1 MRKTNSFEK
10 LNKISKDNKGS
21 VMITVLV
28 AFLFVAVLASII
40 LATVTVNFKMRSIDR
55 RTKDEFYYAE
65 KALND
70 LYNGIGQ
77 ECSEIMGET
86 YNDVLSKYKKSDDS
100 TYMDEEEAY
109 KSFKKAFVTAFYK
122 DIASNQADKFSAY
135 VVKDTSKKGSSDKAS
150 RAIVKNYGT
159 IKYYNNSSR
168 SESYTILSESD
179 VSIEKVGLIVI
190 EGVKVQSNPDAK
202 ENVGYIS
209 EINTDIVVEVPRV
222 SFFTTNNR
230 AYDYAILAND
240 GIELKSNAI
249 VKANGNVYGGTLP
262 FTKIAKNVSSY
273 KKAADYGGIT
283 LNDNSKFEINDA
295 AYVVSGGDITL
306 NGGEFSINQKNTM
319 LNNQIWFE
327 NIEVNKPS
335 VIKVNGDLF
344 AADDLQINSGADG
357 STVVIKGS
365 YYVYNDGEQQMT
377 GAGGTEKLTTKKA
390 IITSLNDY
398 EKASDDKA
406 SADKASADKDNISSR
421 SSAIVINAKEAK
433 VDMSELK
440 TLLLCGNAFI
450 NHMSKDKIEPG
461 SDIKS
466 NRLAET
472 PPKTDYLKLII
483 NAGKISDASV
493 PESVALKMTQDI
505 ILMPTEF
512 LKDAN
517 PRISNPRICESR
529 DSDPFVSDEIPKRIP
544 SDWFGLSYIDP
555 IKPYTYVKLDAD
567 NSAMIYAYCY
577 LNFKDDESKTAYV
590 KAVIDGA
597 DTGAQPTAYDIKTEM
612 LDRMEAYKDKLTIK
626 VGNAS
631 TRLYANGAVLNYEG
645 NNLTVTD
652 PSSYTDSNAFTSYSA
667 NLYKRYRML
676 DTYLDSMAD
685 VPLSATDTK
694 NIHKQDLED
703 DADKLP
709 AGRFFWLWGLENAA
723 GGAGTIKAADDTKAQ
738 EELKEFGSNFVYIKS
753 SSEVDLASELTGT
766 NPHKAFVIVDG
777 DAKVSSDL
785 TIQGFLVCTGK
796 LTIKDG
802 KKLNV
807 TYDSTLLNKRIEK
820 ELKKLIDNG
829 GFHDDETAPGSNTQ
843 MKNLLIYYLLNE
855 GRSFYGG
862 GGTYKLPAKVDELT
876 NAKMKDHPDYREY
889 KFIEGTTSNSSLD
902 LNTDYINFVYFENWK
917 KGQR

>member
-1 MRKTNSFEK
+1 MRRTNSFEK
-10 LNKISKDNKGS
+10 LNKIGKDNKGS

-122 DIASNQADKFSAY
+122 DIALKQADKFSAY

-150 RAIVKNYGT
+150 RAIVKKYGT

-168 SESYTILSESD
+168 SESYTISSESD
-179 VSIEKVGLIVI
+179 VNIEKVGLIVI
-190 EGVKVQSNPDAK
+190 EGVKVQSNPDAN

-240 GIELKSNAI
+240 GIELESNAI

-262 FTKIAKNVSSY
+262 FTEIADNVSSY

-306 NGGEFSINQKNTM
+306 NGGEFSLNQNNTM

-357 STVVIKGS
+357 ATTVNIKGS
-365 YYVYNDGEQQMT
+365 YYGYNDGARQMT
-377 GAGGTEKLTTKKA
+377 GEAGTKKLTTKKA
-390 IITSLNDY
+390 IITSRNDY
-398 EKASDDKA
+398 EKAS
-406 SADKASADKDNISSR
+406 ADNDNISSR
-421 SSAIVINAKEAK
+421 SSSIVINAKQAN
-433 VDMSELK
+433 VDMSDLK

-483 NAGKISDASV
+483 DAGKISDASV

-512 LKDAN
+512 LKDT
-517 PRISNPRICESR
+517 NPRICEAGNA
-529 DSDPFVSDEIPKRIP
+529 DPFISDAVSIP
-544 SDWFGLSYIDP
+544 SDWFGYSYIDSA
-555 IKPYTYVKLDAD
+555 KPYTYVKLDAD

-597 DTGAQPTAYDIKTEM
+597 DTGAQPTAYDIKSEM

-829 GFHDDETAPGSNTQ
+829 GFHDETAPGSNTQ

-855 GRSFYGG
+855 GRSFYGS

>member
-122 DIASNQADKFSAY
+122 DIASKQADKFSAY

-168 SESYTILSESD
+168 SESYTISSESD
-179 VSIEKVGLIVI
+179 VNIEKIGFIVI
-190 EGVKVQSNPDAK
+190 EGVKVQSNPDAN

-240 GIELKSNAI
+240 GIELESNAI
-249 VKANGNVYGGTLP
+249 IKANGNVYGGTLP
-262 FTKIAKNVSSY
+262 FTEIADNVSSY

-306 NGGEFSINQKNTM
+306 NGGELSINQKNTM

-327 NIEVNKPS
+327 NIEVNSPS
-335 VIKVNGDLF
+335 VINVNGDLF

-357 STVVIKGS
+357 STVIIKGS
-365 YYVYNDGEQQMT
+365 YYGYNDGKQQMT
-377 GAGGTEKLTTKKA
+377 GVGGTNKLTKKA

-398 EKASDDKA
+398 EK
-406 SADKASADKDNISSR
+406 SADGDNISSR

-461 SDIKS
+461 SDIQN
-466 NRLAET
+466 NRKAET

-723 GGAGTIKAADDTKAQ
+723 GGAGTIKAADATKAQ

>member
-10 LNKISKDNKGS
+10 LNIISKDNKGS

-100 TYMDEEEAY
+100 TYKDEEEAY

-135 VVKDTSKKGSSDKAS
+135 VVKDTTKKGSSDKAS
-150 RAIVKNYGT
+150 RAIIKNYGT

-168 SESYTILSESD
+168 SESYTISSESD
-179 VSIEKVGLIVI
+179 VNIEKIGFIVI
-190 EGVKVQSNPDAK
+190 EGVKVQSNPDAN

-240 GIELKSNAI
+240 GIELESNAI

-262 FTKIAKNVSSY
+262 FTEIADNVSSY

-306 NGGEFSINQKNTM
+306 NGGEFSLNQNNTM

-327 NIEVNKPS
+327 NIEVNEPS

-357 STVVIKGS
+357 STVIIKGS
-365 YYVYNDGEQQMT
+365 YYGYNDGKQQMT
-377 GAGGTEKLTTKKA
+377 GAGGTKKLTTKKA

-398 EKASDDKA
+398 EKAS
-406 SADKASADKDNISSR
+406 ADYDNISSR
-421 SSAIVINAKEAK
+421 SSSIVINAKQAN
-433 VDMSELK
+433 VDMSDLK

-512 LKDAN
+512 LKDT
-517 PRISNPRICESR
+517 NPRICESGS
-529 DSDPFVSDEIPKRIP
+529 SDPFQADAVSIP

-555 IKPYTYVKLDAD
+555 AKPYTYVKLDAD

-753 SSEVDLASELTGT
+753 SSEVDLASELTGA

-829 GFHDDETAPGSNTQ
+829 GFHDETAPGSNTQ

>member
-1 MRKTNSFEK
+1 MRRTNSFEK

-122 DIASNQADKFSAY
+122 DIAQKQADKFSAY

-150 RAIVKNYGT
+150 RAIVKKYGT

-168 SESYTILSESD
+168 SESYTISSESD

-190 EGVKVQSNPDAK
+190 EGVKVQSNPDAN

-240 GIELKSNAI
+240 GIELESNAI
-249 VKANGNVYGGTLP
+249 IKANGNVYGGTLP
-262 FTKIAKNVSSY
+262 FTEIADNVSSY

-306 NGGEFSINQKNTM
+306 NGGEFSINQNNTM

-357 STVVIKGS
+357 ATTVNIKGS
-365 YYVYNDGEQQMT
+365 YYGYNDGARQMT
-377 GAGGTEKLTTKKA
+377 GEAGTKKLTTKKA
-390 IITSLNDY
+390 IITSRNDY
-398 EKASDDKA
+398 EKAS
-406 SADKASADKDNISSR
+406 ADGDNISSR
-421 SSAIVINAKEAK
+421 SSSIVINAKQAN
-433 VDMSELK
+433 VDMSDLK

-512 LKDAN
+512 LKDT
-517 PRISNPRICESR
+517 NPRICESGS
-529 DSDPFVSDEIPKRIP
+529 SDPFQADAVSIP

-723 GGAGTIKAADDTKAQ
+723 SGAGTIKATDATKAQ

-753 SSEVDLASELTGT
+753 SSEVDLASELTGA

-796 LTIKDG
+796 LNIKDG

-829 GFHDDETAPGSNTQ
+829 GFHDETAPGSNTQ

>member
-1 MRKTNSFEK
+1 MRRTNSFEK

-122 DIASNQADKFSAY
+122 DIALNQVDKFSAY

-150 RAIVKNYGT
+150 RAIVKKYGT

-168 SESYTILSESD
+168 SESYTISSESD
-179 VSIEKVGLIVI
+179 VNIEKVGLIVI
-190 EGVKVQSNPDAK
+190 EGVKVQSNPDAN

-240 GIELKSNAI
+240 GIELESNAI
-249 VKANGNVYGGTLP
+249 IKANGNVYGGTLP
-262 FTKIAKNVSSY
+262 FTEIADNVSSY

-306 NGGEFSINQKNTM
+306 NGGEFSINQNNTM

-357 STVVIKGS
+357 ATTVNIKGS
-365 YYVYNDGEQQMT
+365 YYGYNDGARQMT
-377 GAGGTEKLTTKKA
+377 GEAGTKKLTTKKA
-390 IITSLNDY
+390 IITSRNDY
-398 EKASDDKA
+398 EKAS
-406 SADKASADKDNISSR
+406 ADNDNISSR
-421 SSAIVINAKEAK
+421 SSSIVINAKQAN
-433 VDMSELK
+433 VDMSDLK

-461 SDIKS
+461 SDIQN
-466 NRLAET
+466 NRKAET

-512 LKDAN
+512 LKDT
-517 PRISNPRICESR
+517 NPRICEAGNA
-529 DSDPFVSDEIPKRIP
+529 DPFISDAVSIP
-544 SDWFGLSYIDP
+544 SDWFGYSYIDSA
-555 IKPYTYVKLDAD
+555 KPYTYVKLDAD

-597 DTGAQPTAYDIKTEM
+597 DTGAQPTAYDIKSEM

-685 VPLSATDTK
+685 VPLSATDNK
-694 NIHKQDLED
+694 NIHKQDFED

-709 AGRFFWLWGLENAA
+709 AGRFFWLWGLENAS

-829 GFHDDETAPGSNTQ
+829 GFHDETAPGSNDQ

-862 GGTYKLPAKVDELT
+862 GSTYKLPAKVDELT

>member
-1 MRKTNSFEK
+1 MRRTNSFEK

-122 DIASNQADKFSAY
+122 DIASKQADKFSAY

-168 SESYTILSESD
+168 SESYTISSESD
-179 VSIEKVGLIVI
+179 VNIEKIGFIVI
-190 EGVKVQSNPDAK
+190 EGVKVQSNPDAN

-240 GIELKSNAI
+240 GIELESNAI
-249 VKANGNVYGGTLP
+249 IKANGNVYGGTLP
-262 FTKIAKNVSSY
+262 FTEIADNVSSY

-306 NGGEFSINQKNTM
+306 NGGELSINQKNTM

-327 NIEVNKPS
+327 NIEVNSPS
-335 VIKVNGDLF
+335 VINVNGDLF

-357 STVVIKGS
+357 STVIIKGS
-365 YYVYNDGEQQMT
+365 YYGYNDGEQQMT
-377 GAGGTEKLTTKKA
+377 GVGGTNKLTTKKA
-390 IITSLNDY
+390 IITSRNDY
-398 EKASDDKA
+398 EKASLD
-406 SADKASADKDNISSR
+406 SDNTASR
-421 SSAIVINAKEAK
+421 SSSIVINAKQAN
-433 VDMSELK
+433 VDMSDLK

-461 SDIKS
+461 SDIQN
-466 NRLAET
+466 NRKAET

-517 PRISNPRICESR
+517 PRICESGS
-529 DSDPFVSDEIPKRIP
+529 SDPFQADAVSIP
-544 SDWFGLSYIDP
+544 SDWFGLSYIDSA
-555 IKPYTYVKLDAD
+555 KPYTYVKLDAD

>member
-100 TYMDEEEAY
+100 TYKDEEEAY

-122 DIASNQADKFSAY
+122 DIASKQADKFSAY

-168 SESYTILSESD
+168 SESYTISSESD
-179 VSIEKVGLIVI
+179 ANIEKIGFIVI
-190 EGVKVQSNPDAK
+190 EGVKVQSNPDAN

-240 GIELKSNAI
+240 GIELESNAI

-262 FTKIAKNVSSY
+262 FTEIADNVSSY

-283 LNDNSKFEINDA
+283 LNENSTFEINDA

-306 NGGEFSINQKNTM
+306 NGGEFSINQNNTM

-335 VIKVNGDLF
+335 IIEVNGDLF

-357 STVVIKGS
+357 ATTVNIKGS
-365 YYVYNDGEQQMT
+365 YYGYNDGARQMT
-377 GAGGTEKLTTKKA
+377 GEAGTKKLTTKKA

-398 EKASDDKA
+398 DG
-406 SADKASADKDNISSR
+406 DNISSR
-421 SSAIVINAKEAK
+421 SSSIVINAKQAN
-433 VDMSELK
+433 VDMSDLK

-461 SDIKS
+461 SAIKS
-466 NRLAET
+466 NRKAED
-472 PPKTDYLKLII
+472 PPKTEYLNLII

-512 LKDAN
+512 LKDT
-517 PRISNPRICESR
+517 NPRICEAGN
-529 DSDPFVSDEIPKRIP
+529 SDPFQSDSVSIP
-544 SDWFGLSYIDP
+544 SDWFGYSYIDSA
-555 IKPYTYVKLDAD
+555 KPYTYVKLDAD

-652 PSSYTDSNAFTSYSA
+652 PSKYTDSNAFTSYSA

-709 AGRFFWLWGLENAA
+709 AGRFFWLWGLQNAS

-753 SSEVDLASELTGT
+753 SSEVDLASKLTGT

-829 GFHDDETAPGSNTQ
+829 GFHDETAPGSNDQ

-862 GGTYKLPAKVDELT
+862 GDTYKLPAKVNDLT
-876 NAKMKDHPDYREY
+876 NDKMKDNPDYREY

>member
-1 MRKTNSFEK
+1 MRRTNSFEK

-122 DIASNQADKFSAY
+122 DIAQNQADKFSAY

-168 SESYTILSESD
+168 SESYTISSESD
-179 VSIEKVGLIVI
+179 ANIEKVGLIVI
-190 EGVKVQSNPDAK
+190 EGVKVQSNPDAN

-240 GIELKSNAI
+240 GIELESNAI
-249 VKANGNVYGGTLP
+249 IKANGNVYGGTLP
-262 FTKIAKNVSSY
+262 FTEIADNVSSY

-306 NGGEFSINQKNTM
+306 NGGELSINQKNTM

-327 NIEVNKPS
+327 NIEVNSPS
-335 VIKVNGDLF
+335 VINVNGDLF

-357 STVVIKGS
+357 STVIIKGS
-365 YYVYNDGEQQMT
+365 YYGYNDGKQQMT
-377 GAGGTEKLTTKKA
+377 GVGGTNKLTTKKA

-398 EKASDDKA
+398 EK
-406 SADKASADKDNISSR
+406 SADGDNISSR

-461 SDIKS
+461 SDIQN
-466 NRLAET
+466 NRKAET

-685 VPLSATDTK
+685 VPLSATDNK
-694 NIHKQDLED
+694 NIDKQDLED

>member
-122 DIASNQADKFSAY
+122 DIALNQADKFSAY

-150 RAIVKNYGT
+150 RAIVKKYGT

-168 SESYTILSESD
+168 SESYTISSESD

-190 EGVKVQSNPDAK
+190 EGVKVQSNPDAN

-240 GIELKSNAI
+240 GIELESNAI
-249 VKANGNVYGGTLP
+249 VKANGNVYGGTVP
-262 FTKIAKNVSSY
+262 FTEIAGNVSEYPNAS
-273 KKAADYGGIT
+273 KYGGIT
-283 LNDNSKFEINDA
+283 LNNNSEFYINDA

-306 NGGEFSINQKNTM
+306 NGGKFSINQNNTM

-357 STVVIKGS
+357 ATTVNIKGS
-365 YYVYNDGEQQMT
+365 YYGYNDGARQMT
-377 GAGGTEKLTTKKA
+377 GEGGTKKLTTKKA

-398 EKASDDKA
+398 EKAS
-406 SADKASADKDNISSR
+406 ADGDNISSR
-421 SSAIVINAKEAK
+421 SSSIVINAKQAN
-433 VDMSELK
+433 VDMSDLK

-461 SDIKS
+461 SDIQN
-466 NRLAET
+466 NRKAET

-512 LKDAN
+512 LKDT
-517 PRISNPRICESR
+517 NPRICEAGN
-529 DSDPFVSDEIPKRIP
+529 SDPFISDAVSIP
-544 SDWFGLSYIDP
+544 SDWFGYSYIDSA
-555 IKPYTYVKLDAD
+555 KPYTYVKLDAD

-709 AGRFFWLWGLENAA
+709 AGRFFWLWGLQNAS

-753 SSEVDLASELTGT
+753 SSEVDLASEITGT

-829 GFHDDETAPGSNTQ
+829 GFHDETAPGSNTQ

-855 GRSFYGG
+855 SRSFYGSG
-862 GGTYKLPAKVDELT
+862 DTYKLPAKVDELS

>member
-86 YNDVLSKYKKSDDS
+86 YNAVLSKYKKSDDS
-100 TYMDEEEAY
+100 TYQDEEEAY

-122 DIASNQADKFSAY
+122 DIADKKEDKFSAY
-135 VVKDTSKKGSSDKAS
+135 VVKDTTKKGSSDKAS
-150 RAIVKNYGT
+150 RAIIKSYGT

-168 SESYTILSESD
+168 SESYSISSESD
-179 VSIEKVGLIVI
+179 VNIEKVGLIVI
-190 EGVKVQSNPDAK
+190 EGVKVQSNPDAS

-240 GIELKSNAI
+240 GIELESNASLI
-249 VKANGNVYGGTLP
+249 ARGNVYGGTTP
-262 FTKIAKNVSSY
+262 FKEISDDASSY
-273 KKAADYGGIT
+273 SAASDYGGIT
-283 LNDNSKFEINDA
+283 LNKDSTLEINDA
-295 AYVVSGGDITL
+295 SYVVSGGDITL
-306 NGGEFSINQKNTM
+306 NGGTLIINQYNTM

-327 NIEVNKPS
+327 NIEINLPSQVN
-335 VIKVNGDLF
+335 INGDLF
-344 AADDLQINSGADG
+344 AADDLQINSTANG
-357 STVVIKGS
+357 TNVTIKGS
-365 YYVYNDGEQQMT
+365 YYGYNDGLCQMT
-377 GAGGTEKLTTKKA
+377 GEGGSTKLTTKKA
-390 IITSLNDY
+390 IITSLSDY
-398 EKASDDKA
+398 EKAS
-406 SADKASADKDNISSR
+406 ADSDNTASR
-421 SSAIVINAKEAK
+421 SSSIVINANKAN
-433 VDMSELK
+433 VDMENLK

-450 NHMSKDKIEPG
+450 NHESKKKIEPG
-461 SDIKS
+461 KDIKS
-466 NRLAET
+466 E
-472 PPKTDYLKLII
+472 YLDLII

-512 LKDAN
+512 LKHT
-517 PRISNPRICESR
+517 NPRICVAGN
-529 DSDPFVSDEIPKRIP
+529 DDPFAADPVSIP
-544 SDWFGLSYIDP
+544 SGWFGKAYLDP
-555 IKPYTYVKLDAD
+555 DEPYTYVKLSAD
-567 NSAMIYAYCY
+567 SSMIYAYCY
-577 LNFKDDESKTAYV
+577 LNFKDDESKAAYV
-590 KAVIDGA
+590 KAVVDGA
-597 DTGAQPTAYDIKTEM
+597 DTGAAPTAYDIKTEM
-612 LDRMEAYKDKLTIK
+612 LGRMDVYKDQLSVK
-626 VGNAS
+626 VGKTD
-631 TRLYANGAVLNYEG
+631 TRLYANGAVLNYER
-645 NNLTVTD
+645 NNLSVTD
-652 PSSYTDSNAFTSYSA
+652 PSSYTNSGAFASYSA

-694 NIHKQDLED
+694 NIDKQDFED
-703 DADKLP
+703 DAGKLP
-709 AGRFFWLWGLENAA
+709 AGRFFWLWGLNNAA
-723 GGAGTIKAADDTKAQ
+723 GGAGNIKAEDDAKAQ

-753 SSEVDLASELTGT
+753 ASEVDLASELSGT
-766 NPHKAFVIVDG
+766 NPHKAFVIIDG

-796 LTIKDG
+796 LTVKDG
-802 KKLNV
+802 KKLSV
-807 TYDSTLLNKRIEK
+807 TYDSTLLNKRVEK
-820 ELKKLIDNG
+820 ELKKLIDNA
-829 GFHDDETAPGSNTQ
+829 GFHDETAPNANTE

-862 GGTYKLPAKVDELT
+862 GSTYKLPAKVDDLT
-876 NAKMKDHPDYREY
+876 NAKMNDHPDYREY

>member
-122 DIASNQADKFSAY
+122 DIAQNQADKFSAY
-135 VVKDTSKKGSSDKAS
+135 VVKDTTKKGSSDKAS
-150 RAIVKNYGT
+150 RAIIKSYGT

-168 SESYTILSESD
+168 SESYTISSESD
-179 VSIEKVGLIVI
+179 VNIEKVGLIVI
-190 EGVKVQSNPDAK
+190 EGVKVQSNPDAS

-240 GIELKSNAI
+240 GIELESNAI
-249 VKANGNVYGGTLP
+249 IKANGNVYGGTLP
-262 FTKIAKNVSSY
+262 FTEIAGNAGSYSS
-273 KKAADYGGIT
+273 ASDYGGIT
-283 LNDNSKFEINDA
+283 LNENSELEINDA

-306 NGGEFSINQKNTM
+306 NGGEFSLNQNNTM

-327 NIEVNKPS
+327 NIEVNEPS

-357 STVVIKGS
+357 STVIIKGS
-365 YYVYNDGEQQMT
+365 YYGYNDGKQQMT
-377 GAGGTEKLTTKKA
+377 GAGGTKKLTTKKA

-398 EKASDDKA
+398 EKAS
-406 SADKASADKDNISSR
+406 ADYDNISSR
-421 SSAIVINAKEAK
+421 SSSIVINAKQAN
-433 VDMSELK
+433 VDMSDLK

-505 ILMPTEF
+505 ILMPTQF
-512 LKDAN
+512 LKDT
-517 PRISNPRICESR
+517 NPRICESGS
-529 DSDPFVSDEIPKRIP
+529 SDPFQADAVSIP

-555 IKPYTYVKLDAD
+555 AKPYTYVKLDAD

-829 GFHDDETAPGSNTQ
+829 GFHDETAPGSNTQ

-862 GGTYKLPAKVDELT
+862 GSTYKLPAKVDELS

>member
-1 MRKTNSFEK
+1 MRKTPSFGK
-10 LNKISKDNKGS
+10 SNTIIKDNKGS

-86 YNDVLSKYKKSDDS
+86 YNAVLSKYKKSDDS
-100 TYMDEEEAY
+100 TYQDEEEAY

-122 DIASNQADKFSAY
+122 DIADKKEDKFSAY
-135 VVKDTSKKGSSDKAS
+135 VVKDTTKKGSSDKAS
-150 RAIVKNYGT
+150 RAIIKSYGK

-168 SESYTILSESD
+168 SESYSISSESD
-179 VSIEKVGLIVI
+179 DKIEKVGLIVI
-190 EGVKVQSNPDAK
+190 EGVKVQSNPDAS

-240 GIELKSNAI
+240 GIELESNASLI
-249 VKANGNVYGGTLP
+249 ARGNVYGGTTP
-262 FTKIAKNVSSY
+262 FKKISDNASSY
-273 KKAADYGGIT
+273 SSASDYGGIT
-283 LNDNSKFEINDA
+283 LNKDSTLVINDA

-306 NGGEFSINQKNTM
+306 NGGTLKINQDNTM

-327 NIEVNKPS
+327 NIEINSPSQVN
-335 VIKVNGDLF
+335 INGDLF
-344 AADDLQINSGADG
+344 AADDLQINSTANG
-357 STVVIKGS
+357 TNVTIKGS
-365 YYVYNDGEQQMT
+365 YYGYNDGLCQMT
-377 GAGGTEKLTTKKA
+377 GEGSLTKLTTKKA
-390 IITSLNDY
+390 IITSLSDY
-398 EKASDDKA
+398 EKAS
-406 SADKASADKDNISSR
+406 ADSDNTASR
-421 SSAIVINAKEAK
+421 SSSIVINANKAN
-433 VDMSELK
+433 VDMENLK

-450 NHMSKDKIEPG
+450 NHESKKKIEPG
-461 SDIKS
+461 KDIKS
-466 NRLAET
+466 E
-472 PPKTDYLKLII
+472 YLDLII

-512 LKDAN
+512 LKHT
-517 PRISNPRICESR
+517 NPRICVAGS
-529 DSDPFVSDEIPKRIP
+529 DDPFAADPVSIP
-544 SDWFGLSYIDP
+544 SGWFGKAYLDP
-555 IKPYTYVKLDAD
+555 DEPYTYVKLSAD
-567 NSAMIYAYCY
+567 SSMIYAYCY
-577 LNFKDDESKTAYV
+577 LNFKDDAAKAAYV
-590 KAVIDGA
+590 NAVVEGA
-597 DTGAQPTAYDIKTEM
+597 DTGKEPEPTAADIKTEM
-612 LDRMEAYKDKLTIK
+612 LGRMDVYKDQLSVK
-626 VGNAS
+626 VGKTD
-631 TRLYANGAVLNYEG
+631 TRLYANGAVLNYER
-645 NNLTVTD
+645 NNLSVTD
-652 PSSYTDSNAFTSYSA
+652 PSSYTNSGAFASYSA

-694 NIHKQDLED
+694 NIDKQDFED
-703 DADKLP
+703 DAGKLP
-709 AGRFFWLWGLENAA
+709 AGRFFWLWGMDKAV
-723 GGAGTIKAADDTKAQ
+723 GGSGSIKAADADAEKQ
-738 EELKEFGSNFVYIKS
+738 EFGSNFIYVKS
-753 SSEVDLASELTGT
+753 ESEVDLASELSGS
-766 NPHKAFVIVDG
+766 NPHRAFVIIDG
-777 DAKVSSDL
+777 DAKVTSDV

-796 LTIKDG
+796 LTVKKG
-802 KKLNV
+802 KELSV

-820 ELKKLIDNG
+820 ELKKLIDNA
-829 GFHDDETAPGSNTQ
+829 GFHDGTAPDENTA

-862 GGTYKLPAKVDELT
+862 GSTYKLPCKIDDLT

-902 LNTDYINFVYFENWK
+902 LNTDYSNFVYFENWK

>member
-1 MRKTNSFEK
+1 MRRTNSFEK

-122 DIASNQADKFSAY
+122 DIASKQADKFSAY

-168 SESYTILSESD
+168 SESYTISSESD
-179 VSIEKVGLIVI
+179 VNIEKIGFIVI
-190 EGVKVQSNPDAK
+190 EGVKVQSNPDAN

-240 GIELKSNAI
+240 GIELESNAI
-249 VKANGNVYGGTLP
+249 IKANGNVYGGTLP
-262 FTKIAKNVSSY
+262 FTEIADNVSSY

-306 NGGEFSINQKNTM
+306 NGGELSINQKNTM

-327 NIEVNKPS
+327 NIEVNSPS
-335 VIKVNGDLF
+335 VINVNGDLF

-357 STVVIKGS
+357 STVIIKGS
-365 YYVYNDGEQQMT
+365 YYGYNDGKQQMT
-377 GAGGTEKLTTKKA
+377 GVGGTNKLTKKA

-398 EKASDDKA
+398 EK
-406 SADKASADKDNISSR
+406 SADGDNISSR

-461 SDIKS
+461 SDIQN
-466 NRLAET
+466 NRKAET

-723 GGAGTIKAADDTKAQ
+723 GGAGTIKAADATKAQ

>member
-1 MRKTNSFEK
+1 MRRTNSFEK

-122 DIASNQADKFSAY
+122 DIALNQADKFSAY

-150 RAIVKNYGT
+150 RAIVKKYGT

-168 SESYTILSESD
+168 SESYTISSESD

-190 EGVKVQSNPDAK
+190 EGVKVQSNPDAN

-240 GIELKSNAI
+240 GIELESNAI

-262 FTKIAKNVSSY
+262 FTEIADNVSSY

-306 NGGEFSINQKNTM
+306 NGGEFSINQNNTM

-357 STVVIKGS
+357 ATTVNIKGS
-365 YYVYNDGEQQMT
+365 YYGYNDGARQMT
-377 GAGGTEKLTTKKA
+377 GEAGTKKLTTKKA
-390 IITSLNDY
+390 IITSRNDY
-398 EKASDDKA
+398 EKAS
-406 SADKASADKDNISSR
+406 ADNDNISSR
-421 SSAIVINAKEAK
+421 SSSIVINAKQAN
-433 VDMSELK
+433 VDMSDLK

-466 NRLAET
+466 NRKAED
-472 PPKTDYLKLII
+472 PPKTEYLNLII

-505 ILMPTEF
+505 ILMPTQF
-512 LKDAN
+512 LKD
-517 PRISNPRICESR
+517 PNPRICESGS
-529 DSDPFVSDEIPKRIP
+529 SDPFQADAVSIP

-555 IKPYTYVKLDAD
+555 AKPYTYVKLDAD

-723 GGAGTIKAADDTKAQ
+723 SGAGTIKAADATKAQ

-802 KKLNV
+802 KKLSV

-829 GFHDDETAPGSNTQ
+829 GFHDETAPGSNTQ

-876 NAKMKDHPDYREY
+876 NTKMKDHPDYREY

>member
-150 RAIVKNYGT
+150 RAIVKKYGT

-168 SESYTILSESD
+168 SESYTISSESD

-190 EGVKVQSNPDAK
+190 EGVKVQSNPDAN

-240 GIELKSNAI
+240 GIELESNAI

-262 FTKIAKNVSSY
+262 FTEIADNVSSY

-306 NGGEFSINQKNTM
+306 NGGEFSLNQKNTM

-327 NIEVNKPS
+327 NIEVNSPS
-335 VIKVNGDLF
+335 VINVNGDLF

-357 STVVIKGS
+357 STVIIKGS
-365 YYVYNDGEQQMT
+365 YYGYNDGEQQMT
-377 GAGGTEKLTTKKA
+377 GVGGTNKLTTKKA

-398 EKASDDKA
+398 EK
-406 SADKASADKDNISSR
+406 SADGDNISSR

-461 SDIKS
+461 SDIQN
-466 NRLAET
+466 NRKAET

-517 PRISNPRICESR
+517 PRICESGDSD
-529 DSDPFVSDEIPKRIP
+529 DSDPFKSDKISIPP
-544 SDWFGLSYIDP
+544 NWFGYSYIDST
-555 IKPYTYVKLDAD
+555 KPYTYVKLDAD

-577 LNFKDDESKTAYV
+577 LNFKDDKTKTEYV
-590 KAVIDGA
+590 KAVIDSTDTGA

-631 TRLYANGAVLNYEG
+631 TRLYANSAVLNYEK

-652 PSSYTDSNAFTSYSA
+652 PSTYTDSNAFTSYSA

-685 VPLSATDTK
+685 VPLSATDNK
-694 NIHKQDLED
+694 NIDKQDLED

-709 AGRFFWLWGLENAA
+709 AGRFFWLWGLQNAS
-723 GGAGTIKAADDTKAQ
+723 GGAGTIKAADATKAQ

-777 DAKVSSDL
+777 DAKVSSKL

-796 LTIKDG
+796 LTIEDE
-802 KKLNV
+802 LNV

-829 GFHDDETAPGSNTQ
+829 GFNDE

-855 GRSFYGG
+855 SRSFYGG
-862 GGTYKLPAKVDELT
+862 GDTYKLPAKVNDLT
-876 NAKMKDHPDYREY
+876 NDKMKDNPDYRAY
-889 KFIEGTTSNSSLD
+889 KFNKGTTSNSSLD

>member
-1 MRKTNSFEK
+1 MRRTNSFEK

-122 DIASNQADKFSAY
+122 DIASKQADKFSAY

-150 RAIVKNYGT
+150 RAIVKKYGT

-168 SESYTILSESD
+168 SESYTISSESD
-179 VSIEKVGLIVI
+179 VNIEKIGFIVI
-190 EGVKVQSNPDAK
+190 EGVKVQSNPDAN

-240 GIELKSNAI
+240 GIELESNAI

-262 FTKIAKNVSSY
+262 FTEIADNVSSY

-306 NGGEFSINQKNTM
+306 NGGEFSLNQNNTM

-357 STVVIKGS
+357 ATTVNIKGS
-365 YYVYNDGEQQMT
+365 YYGYNDGARQMT
-377 GAGGTEKLTTKKA
+377 GEAGTKKLTTKKA
-390 IITSLNDY
+390 IITSRNDY
-398 EKASDDKA
+398 EKAS
-406 SADKASADKDNISSR
+406 ADNDNISSR
-421 SSAIVINAKEAK
+421 SSSIVINAKQAN
-433 VDMSELK
+433 VDMSDLK

-461 SDIKS
+461 SDIQN
-466 NRLAET
+466 NRKAET

-512 LKDAN
+512 LKDT
-517 PRISNPRICESR
+517 NPRICEAGNA
-529 DSDPFVSDEIPKRIP
+529 DPFISDAVSIP
-544 SDWFGLSYIDP
+544 SDWFGYSYIDSA
-555 IKPYTYVKLDAD
+555 KPYTYVKLDAD

-597 DTGAQPTAYDIKTEM
+597 DTGAQPTAYDIKSEM

-652 PSSYTDSNAFTSYSA
+652 PS
-667 NLYKRYRML
+667 
-676 DTYLDSMAD
+676 
-685 VPLSATDTK
+685 
-694 NIHKQDLED
+694 
-703 DADKLP
+703 
-709 AGRFFWLWGLENAA
+709 
-723 GGAGTIKAADDTKAQ
+723 
-738 EELKEFGSNFVYIKS
+738 
-753 SSEVDLASELTGT
+753 
-766 NPHKAFVIVDG
+766 
-777 DAKVSSDL
+777 
-785 TIQGFLVCTGK
+785 
-796 LTIKDG
+796 
-802 KKLNV
+802 
-807 TYDSTLLNKRIEK
+807 
-820 ELKKLIDNG
+820 
-829 GFHDDETAPGSNTQ
+829 
-843 MKNLLIYYLLNE
+843 
-855 GRSFYGG
+855 
-862 GGTYKLPAKVDELT
+862 
-876 NAKMKDHPDYREY
+876 
-889 KFIEGTTSNSSLD
+889 
-902 LNTDYINFVYFENWK
+902 
-917 KGQR
+917 

>member
-1 MRKTNSFEK
+1 MSTTTSFEK

-100 TYMDEEEAY
+100 TYQDEEEAY

-122 DIASNQADKFSAY
+122 DIALKQADKFSAY
-135 VVKDTSKKGSSDKAS
+135 VVKDTTKKGSSDKAS
-150 RAIVKNYGT
+150 RAIIKNYGT

-168 SESYTILSESD
+168 SESYTISSESD
-179 VSIEKVGLIVI
+179 VNIEKVGLIVI
-190 EGVKVQSNPDAK
+190 EGVKVQSNPDAS

-240 GIELKSNAI
+240 GIELESNASLI
-249 VKANGNVYGGTLP
+249 ARGNVYGGTTP
-262 FTKIAKNVSSY
+262 FKEISDNASSY
-273 KKAADYGGIT
+273 SSASDYGGIT
-283 LNDNSKFEINDA
+283 LNKDSTLEINDA

-306 NGGEFSINQKNTM
+306 NGGTLKINQDNTM

-327 NIEVNKPS
+327 NIEINLPSQVN
-335 VIKVNGDLF
+335 INGDLF
-344 AADDLQINSGADG
+344 AADDLQINSTANG
-357 STVVIKGS
+357 TNVTIKGS
-365 YYVYNDGEQQMT
+365 YYGYNDGLCQMT
-377 GAGGTEKLTTKKA
+377 GEGGKTMLTTKKA
-390 IITSLNDY
+390 IITSLSDY
-398 EKASDDKA
+398 EKAS
-406 SADKASADKDNISSR
+406 ADSDNIASR
-421 SSAIVINAKEAK
+421 SSSIVINANKAN
-433 VDMSELK
+433 VDMENLK

-450 NHMSKDKIEPG
+450 NHESKKTIEPG
-461 SDIKS
+461 EDIKS
-466 NRLAET
+466 E
-472 PPKTDYLKLII
+472 YLDLII

-512 LKDAN
+512 LKGT
-517 PRISNPRICESR
+517 NPRICVAGG
-529 DSDPFVSDEIPKRIP
+529 DDPFAADPVSIP
-544 SDWFGLSYIDP
+544 SGWFGKAYLDTDE
-555 IKPYTYVKLDAD
+555 PYTYVKLSAD
-567 NSAMIYAYCY
+567 NKAMIYAYCY
-577 LNFKDDESKTAYV
+577 LNFKDDAAKAAYV
-590 KAVIDGA
+590 NAVVNADIEGA
-597 DTGAQPTAYDIKTEM
+597 DTGTEPEPTAADIKTEM
-612 LDRMEAYKDKLTIK
+612 LGRMDVYKDQLSVK
-626 VGNAS
+626 VGKDD
-631 TRLYANGAVLNYEG
+631 TRLYANGAILTYDSK
-645 NNLTVTD
+645 NLSVTD
-652 PSSYTDSNAFTSYSA
+652 PESYTDSKAFTSYSA

-685 VPLSATDTK
+685 IPLSATDTK
-694 NIHKQDLED
+694 NIHKQDFED
-703 DADKLP
+703 DAGKLP
-709 AGRFFWLWGLENAA
+709 AGRFFWLWGLNNA
-723 GGAGTIKAADDTKAQ
+723 GNIKAEDDAKAQ
-738 EELKEFGSNFVYIKS
+738 EELKEFGSNFIYVKS
-753 SSEVDLASELTGT
+753 ASEVDLASVLSGS
-766 NPHKAFVIVDG
+766 NLHRAFVIIDG
-777 DAKVSSDL
+777 DAKVTSGDV

-796 LTIKDG
+796 LTVCDG
-802 KKLNV
+802 RKLSV

-820 ELKKLIDNG
+820 EFKKLIDN
-829 GFHDDETAPGSNTQ
+829 DETAPNANAE

-862 GGTYKLPAKVDELT
+862 GSTYKLPEKVDDLT
-876 NAKMKDHPDYREY
+876 YEKMKDHPEYREY
-889 KFIEGTTSNSSLD
+889 KYIEGSTSNSSLD
-902 LNTDYINFVYFENWK
+902 LNTDYSNFVYFENWK
-917 KGQR
+917 KGQK

>member
-365 YYVYNDGEQQMT
+365 YYGYNDGEQQMT

-461 SDIKS
+461 SDIQN
-466 NRLAET
+466 NRKAET

-694 NIHKQDLED
+694 NIDKQDLED

-723 GGAGTIKAADDTKAQ
+723 SGAGTIKAADDTKAQ

-829 GFHDDETAPGSNTQ
+829 GFHDETAPGSNTQ

-862 GGTYKLPAKVDELT
+862 GSTYKLPAKVDELS

>member
-122 DIASNQADKFSAY
+122 DIASKQADKFSAY

-150 RAIVKNYGT
+150 RAIVKKYGT

-168 SESYTILSESD
+168 SESYTISSESD
-179 VSIEKVGLIVI
+179 ANIEKVGLIVI
-190 EGVKVQSNPDAK
+190 EGVKVQSNPDAN

-240 GIELKSNAI
+240 GIELESNAI
-249 VKANGNVYGGTLP
+249 IKANGNVYGGTLP
-262 FTKIAKNVSSY
+262 FTEIADNVSSY

-306 NGGEFSINQKNTM
+306 NGGEFSLNQNNTM

-357 STVVIKGS
+357 ATTVNIRGS
-365 YYVYNDGEQQMT
+365 YYGYNDGARQMT
-377 GAGGTEKLTTKKA
+377 GEAGTKKLTTKKA
-390 IITSLNDY
+390 IITSRNDY
-398 EKASDDKA
+398 EKAS
-406 SADKASADKDNISSR
+406 ADNDNISSR
-421 SSAIVINAKEAK
+421 SSSIVINAKQAN
-433 VDMSELK
+433 VDMSDLK

-461 SDIKS
+461 SDIQN
-466 NRLAET
+466 NRKAET

-483 NAGKISDASV
+483 DAGKISDASV

-505 ILMPTEF
+505 ILMPTQF
-512 LKDAN
+512 LKDT
-517 PRISNPRICESR
+517 NPRICEAGNA
-529 DSDPFVSDEIPKRIP
+529 DPFISDAVSIP
-544 SDWFGLSYIDP
+544 SDWFGSKYIDP
-555 IKPYTYVKLDAD
+555 KKPYTYVKLDAD

-597 DTGAQPTAYDIKTEM
+597 DTGAQPTAYDIKSEM

-694 NIHKQDLED
+694 NIHKQDFED
-703 DADKLP
+703 DADNLP
-709 AGRFFWLWGLENAA
+709 AGRFFWLWGLQNAL

-753 SSEVDLASELTGT
+753 SSEVDLASKLTGT

-777 DAKVSSDL
+777 DANVSSDL

-829 GFHDDETAPGSNTQ
+829 GFHDETAPGSNDQ

-862 GGTYKLPAKVDELT
+862 GDIYKLPEKVDELT

-889 KFIEGTTSNSSLD
+889 KFSEGTTSNSSLD

>member
-1 MRKTNSFEK
+1 MRKTPSFGK
-10 LNKISKDNKGS
+10 SNTIIKDNKGS

-65 KALND
+65 KVLND

-77 ECSEIMGET
+77 ECSEIMGES
-86 YNDVLSKYKKSDDS
+86 YNAVLSKYKKSDDS
-100 TYMDEEEAY
+100 TYQDEEEAY

-122 DIASNQADKFSAY
+122 DIALKQADKFSAY
-135 VVKDTSKKGSSDKAS
+135 VVKDTTKKGSSDKAS
-150 RAIVKNYGT
+150 RAIIKSYGK

-168 SESYTILSESD
+168 SESYSISSESD
-179 VSIEKVGLIVI
+179 DKIEKVGLIVI
-190 EGVKVQSNPDAK
+190 EGVKVQSNPDAS

-240 GIELKSNAI
+240 GIELESNASLI
-249 VKANGNVYGGTLP
+249 ARGNVYGGTTP
-262 FTKIAKNVSSY
+262 FKKISDNASSY
-273 KKAADYGGIT
+273 SSASDYGGIT
-283 LNDNSKFEINDA
+283 LNKDSTLVINDA

-306 NGGEFSINQKNTM
+306 NGGTLKINQDNTM

-327 NIEVNKPS
+327 NIEINSPSQVN
-335 VIKVNGDLF
+335 INGDLF
-344 AADDLQINSGADG
+344 AADDLQINSTANG
-357 STVVIKGS
+357 TNVTIKGS
-365 YYVYNDGEQQMT
+365 YYGYNDGLCQMT
-377 GAGGTEKLTTKKA
+377 GEGSLTKLTTKKA
-390 IITSLNDY
+390 IITSLSDY
-398 EKASDDKA
+398 EKAS
-406 SADKASADKDNISSR
+406 ADSDNTASR
-421 SSAIVINAKEAK
+421 SSSIVINANKAN
-433 VDMSELK
+433 VDMENLK

-450 NHMSKDKIEPG
+450 NHESKKKIEPG
-461 SDIKS
+461 KDIKS
-466 NRLAET
+466 E
-472 PPKTDYLKLII
+472 YLDLII

-512 LKDAN
+512 LKHT
-517 PRISNPRICESR
+517 NPRICVAGS
-529 DSDPFVSDEIPKRIP
+529 DDPFAADPVSIP
-544 SDWFGLSYIDP
+544 SGWFGKAYLDP
-555 IKPYTYVKLDAD
+555 DEPYTYVKLSAD
-567 NSAMIYAYCY
+567 SSMIYAYCY
-577 LNFKDDESKTAYV
+577 LNFKDDAAKAAYV
-590 KAVIDGA
+590 NAVVEGA
-597 DTGAQPTAYDIKTEM
+597 DTGKEPEPTAADIKTEM
-612 LDRMEAYKDKLTIK
+612 LGRMDVYKDQLSVK
-626 VGNAS
+626 VGKTD
-631 TRLYANGAVLNYEG
+631 TRLYANGAVLNYER
-645 NNLTVTD
+645 NNLSVTD
-652 PSSYTDSNAFTSYSA
+652 PSSYTNSGAFASYSA

-694 NIHKQDLED
+694 NIDKQDFED
-703 DADKLP
+703 DAGKLP
-709 AGRFFWLWGLENAA
+709 AGRFFWLWGMDKAV
-723 GGAGTIKAADDTKAQ
+723 GGSGSIKAADADAEKQ
-738 EELKEFGSNFVYIKS
+738 EFGSNFIYVKS
-753 SSEVDLASELTGT
+753 ESEVDLASELSGS
-766 NPHKAFVIVDG
+766 NPHRAFVIIDG
-777 DAKVSSDL
+777 DAKVTSDV

-796 LTIKDG
+796 LTVKKG
-802 KKLNV
+802 KELSV

-820 ELKKLIDNG
+820 ELKKLIDNA
-829 GFHDDETAPGSNTQ
+829 GFHDGTAPDENTA

-862 GGTYKLPAKVDELT
+862 GSTYKLPCKIDDLT

-902 LNTDYINFVYFENWK
+902 LNTDYSNFVYFENWK

>member
-1 MRKTNSFEK
+1 MRKTPSFGK
-10 LNKISKDNKGS
+10 SNTIIKDNKGS

-86 YNDVLSKYKKSDDS
+86 YNAVLSKYKKSDDS
-100 TYMDEEEAY
+100 TYQDEEEAY

-122 DIASNQADKFSAY
+122 DIALKQADKFSAY
-135 VVKDTSKKGSSDKAS
+135 VVKDTTKKGSSDKAS

-168 SESYTILSESD
+168 SESYTISSESD
-179 VSIEKVGLIVI
+179 VNIEKVGLIVI
-190 EGVKVQSNPDAK
+190 EGVKVQSNPDAS

-240 GIELKSNAI
+240 GIELESNASLI
-249 VKANGNVYGGTLP
+249 ARGNVYGGTTP
-262 FTKIAKNVSSY
+262 FKKISDNASSY
-273 KKAADYGGIT
+273 SSASDYGGIT
-283 LNDNSKFEINDA
+283 LNKDSTLVINDA

-306 NGGEFSINQKNTM
+306 NGGTLKINQDNTM

-327 NIEVNKPS
+327 NIEINSPSQVN
-335 VIKVNGDLF
+335 INGDLF
-344 AADDLQINSGADG
+344 AADDLQINSTANG
-357 STVVIKGS
+357 TNVTIKGS
-365 YYVYNDGEQQMT
+365 YYGYNDGLCQMT
-377 GAGGTEKLTTKKA
+377 GEGSLTKLTTKKA
-390 IITSLNDY
+390 IITSLSDY
-398 EKASDDKA
+398 EKAS
-406 SADKASADKDNISSR
+406 ADSDNTASR
-421 SSAIVINAKEAK
+421 SSSIVINANKAN
-433 VDMSELK
+433 VDMENLK

-450 NHMSKDKIEPG
+450 NHESKKKIEPG
-461 SDIKS
+461 KDIKS
-466 NRLAET
+466 E
-472 PPKTDYLKLII
+472 YLDLII

-512 LKDAN
+512 LKDT
-517 PRISNPRICESR
+517 NPRICEAGN
-529 DSDPFVSDEIPKRIP
+529 SDPFQADAVSIP

-555 IKPYTYVKLDAD
+555 DKPYTYVKLDAD

-577 LNFKDDESKTAYV
+577 LNFKDDESKAAYV
-590 KAVIDGA
+590 KAVVDGA
-597 DTGAQPTAYDIKTEM
+597 NTGAAPTAYDIKTEM
-612 LDRMEAYKDKLTIK
+612 LDRMEAYKDKLTVK

-645 NNLTVTD
+645 NNLTVKD
-652 PSSYTDSNAFTSYSA
+652 PSTYTISGAFASYSA

-694 NIHKQDLED
+694 NIDKQDFED
-703 DADKLP
+703 DAGKLP
-709 AGRFFWLWGLENAA
+709 AGRFFWLWGMDKAV
-723 GGAGTIKAADDTKAQ
+723 GGSGSIKAADADAEKQ
-738 EELKEFGSNFVYIKS
+738 EFGSNFIYVKS
-753 SSEVDLASELTGT
+753 ESEVDLASELSGS
-766 NPHKAFVIVDG
+766 NPHRAFVIIDG
-777 DAKVSSDL
+777 DAKVTSDV

-796 LTIKDG
+796 LTVKKG
-802 KKLNV
+802 KELSV

-820 ELKKLIDNG
+820 ELKKLIDNA
-829 GFHDDETAPGSNTQ
+829 GFHDGTAPDENTA

-862 GGTYKLPAKVDELT
+862 GSTYKLPCKIDDLT

-902 LNTDYINFVYFENWK
+902 LNTDYSNFVYFENWK

>member
-122 DIASNQADKFSAY
+122 DIALNQADKFSAY

-168 SESYTILSESD
+168 SESYTISSESD
-179 VSIEKVGLIVI
+179 VNIEKVGLIVI
-190 EGVKVQSNPDAK
+190 EGVKVQSNPDAN

-240 GIELKSNAI
+240 GIELESNAI

-262 FTKIAKNVSSY
+262 FTEIADNVSSY

-306 NGGEFSINQKNTM
+306 NGGELSINQNNTM

-327 NIEVNKPS
+327 NIEVNSPS
-335 VIKVNGDLF
+335 EIKVNGDLF

-357 STVVIKGS
+357 STVIIKGS
-365 YYVYNDGEQQMT
+365 YYGYNDGKQQMT
-377 GAGGTEKLTTKKA
+377 GEGGTKKLTTKKA

-398 EKASDDKA
+398 EKAS
-406 SADKASADKDNISSR
+406 ADKDNISSR
-421 SSAIVINAKEAK
+421 SSSIVINAKQAN
-433 VDMSELK
+433 VDMSDLK

-512 LKDAN
+512 LKDT
-517 PRISNPRICESR
+517 NPRICEAGNA
-529 DSDPFVSDEIPKRIP
+529 DPFISDAVSIP
-544 SDWFGLSYIDP
+544 SDWFGYSYIDSA
-555 IKPYTYVKLDAD
+555 KPYTYVKLDAD

-577 LNFKDDESKTAYV
+577 LNFKDDKSKTAYV
-590 KAVIDGA
+590 KEVIDAVIDDDNKGV
-597 DTGAQPTAYDIKTEM
+597 QPTAYDIKTEM

-709 AGRFFWLWGLENAA
+709 AGRFFWLWGLQNAA

-829 GFHDDETAPGSNTQ
+829 GFHDETAPGSNTQ

>member
-122 DIASNQADKFSAY
+122 DIALNQADKFSAY

-168 SESYTILSESD
+168 SESYTISSESD
-179 VSIEKVGLIVI
+179 VNIEKIGFIVI
-190 EGVKVQSNPDAK
+190 EGVKVQSNPDAN

-240 GIELKSNAI
+240 GIELESNAI

-262 FTKIAKNVSSY
+262 FTEIADKIEDDKNSY

-283 LNDNSKFEINDA
+283 LNNNSEFYINDA

-306 NGGEFSINQKNTM
+306 NGGKFFVNQDNTM

-327 NIEVNKPS
+327 NIEVNSPS
-335 VIKVNGDLF
+335 EIKVNGDLF

-357 STVVIKGS
+357 STVIIKGS
-365 YYVYNDGEQQMT
+365 YYGYNDGKQQMT
-377 GAGGTEKLTTKKA
+377 GGGGTKKLTTKKA

-398 EKASDDKA
+398 EKAS
-406 SADKASADKDNISSR
+406 ADNDNISSR
-421 SSAIVINAKEAK
+421 SSSIVINAKQAD
-433 VDMSELK
+433 VDMSDLK

-450 NHMSKDKIEPG
+450 THMSKDKIEPG
-461 SDIKS
+461 SDIQN
-466 NRLAET
+466 NRKAET

-505 ILMPTEF
+505 ILMPTQF
-512 LKDAN
+512 LKDT
-517 PRISNPRICESR
+517 NPRICEAGN
-529 DSDPFVSDEIPKRIP
+529 SDPFQSDLVSIP
-544 SDWFGLSYIDP
+544 SDWFGYSYIDSA
-555 IKPYTYVKLDAD
+555 KPYTYVKLDAD

-597 DTGAQPTAYDIKTEM
+597 DTGAQPTAYDIKSEM

-829 GFHDDETAPGSNTQ
+829 GFHDETAPGSNDQ

>member
-1 MRKTNSFEK
+1 M
-10 LNKISKDNKGS
+10 
-21 VMITVLV
+21 
-28 AFLFVAVLASII
+28 
-40 LATVTVNFKMRSIDR
+40 
-55 RTKDEFYYAE
+55 
-65 KALND
+65 
-70 LYNGIGQ
+70 
-77 ECSEIMGET
+77 
-86 YNDVLSKYKKSDDS
+86 
-100 TYMDEEEAY
+100 
-109 KSFKKAFVTAFYK
+109 
-122 DIASNQADKFSAY
+122 
-135 VVKDTSKKGSSDKAS
+135 
-150 RAIVKNYGT
+150 
-159 IKYYNNSSR
+159 
-168 SESYTILSESD
+168 
-179 VSIEKVGLIVI
+179 
-190 EGVKVQSNPDAK
+190 
-202 ENVGYIS
+202 
-209 EINTDIVVEVPRV
+209 
-222 SFFTTNNR
+222 
-230 AYDYAILAND
+230 
-240 GIELKSNAI
+240 
-249 VKANGNVYGGTLP
+249 
-262 FTKIAKNVSSY
+262 
-273 KKAADYGGIT
+273 
-283 LNDNSKFEINDA
+283 
-295 AYVVSGGDITL
+295 SGGDITL
-306 NGGEFSINQKNTM
+306 NGGEFSINQNNTM

-335 VIKVNGDLF
+335 IIEVNGDLF

-357 STVVIKGS
+357 ATTVNIKGS
-365 YYVYNDGEQQMT
+365 YYGYNDGARQMT
-377 GAGGTEKLTTKKA
+377 GEEGTKKLTTKKA
-390 IITSLNDY
+390 IITSRNDY
-398 EKASDDKA
+398 EKADN
-406 SADKASADKDNISSR
+406 DNISSR
-421 SSAIVINAKEAK
+421 SSSIVINAKEAN
-433 VDMSELK
+433 VDMSDLK

-461 SDIKS
+461 SDIQN
-466 NRLAET
+466 NRKAET

-512 LKDAN
+512 LKDT
-517 PRISNPRICESR
+517 NPRICEAGN
-529 DSDPFVSDEIPKRIP
+529 SDPFQSDSVSIP
-544 SDWFGLSYIDP
+544 SDWFGYSYIDP

-577 LNFKDDESKTAYV
+577 LNFKDDKSKTAYV
-590 KAVIDGA
+590 KAVIDGL
-597 DTGAQPTAYDIKTEM
+597 DTGAQPTAYDIKTQM

-723 GGAGTIKAADDTKAQ
+723 SGTGTIKAADDTKAQ

-796 LTIKDG
+796 LTIED
-802 KKLNV
+802 KLNV

-829 GFHDDETAPGSNTQ
+829 GFHDETAPGSNDQ

>member
-77 ECSEIMGET
+77 ECSEIMGEA
-86 YNDVLSKYKKSDDS
+86 YNDVLSKYKKSDDI

-122 DIASNQADKFSAY
+122 DIAQKQDKKFSAY
-135 VVKDTSKKGSSDKAS
+135 VVKDTFKKGSSDSAS

-168 SESYTILSESD
+168 SESYTISPYSNEN
-179 VSIEKVGLIVI
+179 IEKVGLIVI
-190 EGVKVQSNPDAK
+190 EGVKVQSNPDAS

-240 GIELKSNAI
+240 GIELKSNASLI
-249 VKANGNVYGGTLP
+249 ARGNVYGGTTP
-262 FTKIAKNVSSY
+262 FKEISDKMSDDASSY
-273 KKAADYGGIT
+273 SAASDYGGIT
-283 LNDNSKFEINDA
+283 LNKDSTLVINDA

-306 NGGEFSINQKNTM
+306 NGGTLKINQDNTM

-327 NIEVNKPS
+327 NIEINSPSQVN
-335 VIKVNGDLF
+335 INGDLF
-344 AADDLQINSGADG
+344 AADDLQINSTANG
-357 STVVIKGS
+357 TNVTIKGS
-365 YYVYNDGEQQMT
+365 YYGYNDGLCQMT
-377 GAGGTEKLTTKKA
+377 GEGGSTKLTTKKA
-390 IITSLNDY
+390 IITSLSDY
-398 EKASDDKA
+398 EKAS
-406 SADKASADKDNISSR
+406 ADSDNTASR
-421 SSAIVINAKEAK
+421 SSSIVINAKEAN
-433 VDMSELK
+433 VDMSDLK

-450 NHMSKDKIEPG
+450 NHESKKTIEPG
-461 SDIKS
+461 EDIKS
-466 NRLAET
+466 E
-472 PPKTDYLKLII
+472 YLDLII

-512 LKDAN
+512 LKHT
-517 PRISNPRICESR
+517 NPRICVAGSDDPFEADPVSIPSGWFGKAYL
-529 DSDPFVSDEIPKRIP
+529 DSDE
-544 SDWFGLSYIDP
+544 
-555 IKPYTYVKLDAD
+555 PYTYVKLSAD
-567 NSAMIYAYCY
+567 NKAMIYAYCY
-577 LNFKDDESKTAYV
+577 LNFKDDKSKAEYV
-590 KAVIDGA
+590 KEVVDGA
-597 DTGAQPTAYDIKTEM
+597 DTGAAPTAYDIKTEM
-612 LDRMEAYKDKLTIK
+612 LDRMEAYKGKLIIK

-631 TRLYANGAVLNYEG
+631 TRLYANGAVLNYEE

-652 PSSYTDSNAFTSYSA
+652 PSKYTSSDVFKEYSA

-694 NIHKQDLED
+694 NIHKQDFED
-703 DADKLP
+703 DAGKLP
-709 AGRFFWLWGLENAA
+709 AGRFFWLWGMDKAV
-723 GGAGTIKAADDTKAQ
+723 GGSGSIKAADADAEK
-738 EELKEFGSNFVYIKS
+738 KEFGSNFIYVKS
-753 SSEVDLASELTGT
+753 ASEVDLASVLSGSK
-766 NPHKAFVIVDG
+766 PHRAFVIIDG
-777 DAKVSSDL
+777 DAKVTSDDV

-796 LTIKDG
+796 LTVSDG
-802 KKLNV
+802 RKLSV
-807 TYDSTLLNKRIEK
+807 TYDSTLLNKRIGK

-829 GFHDDETAPGSNTQ
+829 GFHDETAPGSNTQ
-843 MKNLLIYYLLNE
+843 MKNLLIYYLLNQ
-855 GRSFYGG
+855 GRSFYSGSS
-862 GGTYKLPAKVDELT
+862 YKLPVKVDDLT
-876 NAKMKDHPDYREY
+876 NAKIKDHPDYREY
-889 KFIEGTTSNSSLD
+889 KFIEGTTTNSSLD

>member
-1 MRKTNSFEK
+1 MRRTNSFEK
-10 LNKISKDNKGS
+10 HNKISKDNKGS

-122 DIASNQADKFSAY
+122 DIASNQVDKFSAY

-150 RAIVKNYGT
+150 RAIVKKYGT

-168 SESYTILSESD
+168 SESYTISSESD
-179 VSIEKVGLIVI
+179 ANIEKVGLIVI
-190 EGVKVQSNPDAK
+190 EGVKVQSNPDAN

-240 GIELKSNAI
+240 GIELESNAI
-249 VKANGNVYGGTLP
+249 VKANGNVYGGTVP
-262 FTKIAKNVSSY
+262 FTEIAGNVSEYPNAS
-273 KKAADYGGIT
+273 KYGGIT
-283 LNDNSKFEINDA
+283 LNNNSEFYINDA

-306 NGGEFSINQKNTM
+306 NGGKFFVNQDNTM

-365 YYVYNDGEQQMT
+365 YYGYNDGARQMT
-377 GAGGTEKLTTKKA
+377 GEDGTNKLTTKKA

-398 EKASDDKA
+398 EKAS
-406 SADKASADKDNISSR
+406 ADNDNISSR
-421 SSAIVINAKEAK
+421 SSSIVINAKQAN
-433 VDMSELK
+433 VDMSDLK

-461 SDIKS
+461 SDIQN
-466 NRLAET
+466 NRKAET

-512 LKDAN
+512 LKDT
-517 PRISNPRICESR
+517 NPRICEAGNA
-529 DSDPFVSDEIPKRIP
+529 DPFISDAVSIP
-544 SDWFGLSYIDP
+544 SDWFGYSYIDP
-555 IKPYTYVKLDAD
+555 AKPYTYVKLDAD

-597 DTGAQPTAYDIKTEM
+597 DTGAQPTAYDIKSEM

-723 GGAGTIKAADDTKAQ
+723 SGAGTIKAADDTKAQ

-753 SSEVDLASELTGT
+753 SSQVDLASELTGT

-785 TIQGFLVCTGK
+785 IIQGFLVCTGK

-829 GFHDDETAPGSNTQ
+829 GFHDETAPGSNDQ

>member
-122 DIASNQADKFSAY
+122 DIASKQADKFSAY
-135 VVKDTSKKGSSDKAS
+135 VVKDTSKKESSDKAS
-150 RAIVKNYGT
+150 RAIVKKYGT

-168 SESYTILSESD
+168 SESYTISSESD
-179 VSIEKVGLIVI
+179 VNIEKIGFIVI
-190 EGVKVQSNPDAK
+190 EGVKVQSNPDAN

-240 GIELKSNAI
+240 GIELESNAI

-262 FTKIAKNVSSY
+262 FTEIADKIEDDKNSY

-283 LNDNSKFEINDA
+283 LNNNSEFYINDA

-306 NGGEFSINQKNTM
+306 NGGKFFVNQDNTM

-327 NIEVNKPS
+327 NIEVNSPS
-335 VIKVNGDLF
+335 EIKVNGDLF

-357 STVVIKGS
+357 STVIIKGS
-365 YYVYNDGEQQMT
+365 YYGYNDGKQQMT
-377 GAGGTEKLTTKKA
+377 GGGGTKKLTTKKA

-398 EKASDDKA
+398 EKAS
-406 SADKASADKDNISSR
+406 ADNDNISSR
-421 SSAIVINAKEAK
+421 SSSIVINAKQAD
-433 VDMSELK
+433 VDMSDLK

-461 SDIKS
+461 SDIQN
-466 NRLAET
+466 NRKAET

-505 ILMPTEF
+505 ILMPTQF
-512 LKDAN
+512 LKDT
-517 PRISNPRICESR
+517 NPRICEAGN
-529 DSDPFVSDEIPKRIP
+529 SDPFQSDSVSIP
-544 SDWFGLSYIDP
+544 SDWFGYSYIDSA
-555 IKPYTYVKLDAD
+555 KPYTYVKLDAD

-597 DTGAQPTAYDIKTEM
+597 DTGAQPTAYDIKSEM

-829 GFHDDETAPGSNTQ
+829 GFHDETAPGSNDQ

>member
-122 DIASNQADKFSAY
+122 DIAQNQADKFSAY
-135 VVKDTSKKGSSDKAS
+135 VVKDTTKKGSSDKAS
-150 RAIVKNYGT
+150 RAIIKSYGT

-168 SESYTILSESD
+168 SESYTISSESD
-179 VSIEKVGLIVI
+179 VNIEKVGLIVI
-190 EGVKVQSNPDAK
+190 EGVKVQSNPDAS

-240 GIELKSNAI
+240 GIELESNAI
-249 VKANGNVYGGTLP
+249 IKANGNVYGGTLP
-262 FTKIAKNVSSY
+262 FTEIAGNAGSYSS
-273 KKAADYGGIT
+273 ASDYGGIT
-283 LNDNSKFEINDA
+283 LNENSELEINDA

-306 NGGEFSINQKNTM
+306 NGGEFSLNQNNTM

-327 NIEVNKPS
+327 NIEVNEPS

-357 STVVIKGS
+357 STVIIKGS
-365 YYVYNDGEQQMT
+365 YYGYNDGKQQMT
-377 GAGGTEKLTTKKA
+377 GEGGTKKLTTKKA

-398 EKASDDKA
+398 EKAS
-406 SADKASADKDNISSR
+406 ADYDNISSR
-421 SSAIVINAKEAK
+421 SSSIVINAKQAN
-433 VDMSELK
+433 VDMSDLK

-505 ILMPTEF
+505 ILMPTQF
-512 LKDAN
+512 LKDT
-517 PRISNPRICESR
+517 NPRICESGS
-529 DSDPFVSDEIPKRIP
+529 SDPFQADAVSIP

-555 IKPYTYVKLDAD
+555 AKPYTYVKLDAD

-631 TRLYANGAVLNYEG
+631 TRLYANGAVLNYDG
-645 NNLTVTD
+645 SNLTVTD
-652 PSSYTDSNAFTSYSA
+652 PSKYTDSNAFTSYSA

-723 GGAGTIKAADDTKAQ
+723 SGAGTIKAADDTKAQ

>member
-1 MRKTNSFEK
+1 
-10 LNKISKDNKGS
+10 
-21 VMITVLV
+21 
-28 AFLFVAVLASII
+28 
-40 LATVTVNFKMRSIDR
+40 
-55 RTKDEFYYAE
+55 
-65 KALND
+65 
-70 LYNGIGQ
+70 
-77 ECSEIMGET
+77 
-86 YNDVLSKYKKSDDS
+86 
-100 TYMDEEEAY
+100 
-109 KSFKKAFVTAFYK
+109 
-122 DIASNQADKFSAY
+122 
-135 VVKDTSKKGSSDKAS
+135 
-150 RAIVKNYGT
+150 
-159 IKYYNNSSR
+159 
-168 SESYTILSESD
+168 
-179 VSIEKVGLIVI
+179 
-190 EGVKVQSNPDAK
+190 
-202 ENVGYIS
+202 
-209 EINTDIVVEVPRV
+209 
-222 SFFTTNNR
+222 
-230 AYDYAILAND
+230 
-240 GIELKSNAI
+240 
-249 VKANGNVYGGTLP
+249 
-262 FTKIAKNVSSY
+262 
-273 KKAADYGGIT
+273 
-283 LNDNSKFEINDA
+283 
-295 AYVVSGGDITL
+295 
-306 NGGEFSINQKNTM
+306 
-319 LNNQIWFE
+319 
-327 NIEVNKPS
+327 
-335 VIKVNGDLF
+335 
-344 AADDLQINSGADG
+344 
-357 STVVIKGS
+357 
-365 YYVYNDGEQQMT
+365 
-377 GAGGTEKLTTKKA
+377 
-390 IITSLNDY
+390 
-398 EKASDDKA
+398 
-406 SADKASADKDNISSR
+406 
-421 SSAIVINAKEAK
+421 
-433 VDMSELK
+433 
-440 TLLLCGNAFI
+440 
-450 NHMSKDKIEPG
+450 MSKDKIEPG
-461 SDIKS
+461 SDIQN
-466 NRLAET
+466 NRKAET

-512 LKDAN
+512 LKDT
-517 PRISNPRICESR
+517 NPRICEAGNA
-529 DSDPFVSDEIPKRIP
+529 DPFISDAVSIP
-544 SDWFGLSYIDP
+544 SDWFGYSYIDSA
-555 IKPYTYVKLDAD
+555 KPYTYVKLDAD

-597 DTGAQPTAYDIKTEM
+597 DTGAQPTAYDIKSEM

-631 TRLYANGAVLNYEG
+631 TRLYANGAVLNYEE
-645 NNLTVTD
+645 NNLTVKD
-652 PSSYTDSNAFTSYSA
+652 PSLYTDSKAFTSYSA

-723 GGAGTIKAADDTKAQ
+723 SGAGTIKAADATKAQ

-829 GFHDDETAPGSNTQ
+829 GFHDETAPGSNDQ

>member
-1 MRKTNSFEK
+1 MRRTNSFEK

-150 RAIVKNYGT
+150 RAIVKKYGT

-168 SESYTILSESD
+168 SESYTISSESD

-190 EGVKVQSNPDAK
+190 EGVKVQSNPDAN

-240 GIELKSNAI
+240 GIELESNAI

-262 FTKIAKNVSSY
+262 FTEIADNVSSY

-306 NGGEFSINQKNTM
+306 NGGELSINQKNTM

-327 NIEVNKPS
+327 NIEVNSPS
-335 VIKVNGDLF
+335 VINVNGDLF

-357 STVVIKGS
+357 STVIIKGS
-365 YYVYNDGEQQMT
+365 YYGYNDGEQQMT
-377 GAGGTEKLTTKKA
+377 GVGGTNKLTTKKA

-398 EKASDDKA
+398 EK
-406 SADKASADKDNISSR
+406 SADGDNISSR

-461 SDIKS
+461 SDIQN
-466 NRLAET
+466 NRKAET

-517 PRISNPRICESR
+517 PRICESGDSD
-529 DSDPFVSDEIPKRIP
+529 DSDPFKSDKISIPP
-544 SDWFGLSYIDP
+544 NWFGYSYIDST
-555 IKPYTYVKLDAD
+555 KPYTYVKLDAD

-577 LNFKDDESKTAYV
+577 LNFKDDKTKTEYV
-590 KAVIDGA
+590 KAVIDSTDTGA

-631 TRLYANGAVLNYEG
+631 TRLYANSAVLNYEK

-652 PSSYTDSNAFTSYSA
+652 PSTYTDSNAFTSYSA

-685 VPLSATDTK
+685 VPLSATDNK
-694 NIHKQDLED
+694 NIDKQDLED

-709 AGRFFWLWGLENAA
+709 AGRFFWLWGLQNAS
-723 GGAGTIKAADDTKAQ
+723 GGAGTIKAADATKAQ

-777 DAKVSSDL
+777 DAKVSSKL

-796 LTIKDG
+796 LTIEDE
-802 KKLNV
+802 LNV

-829 GFHDDETAPGSNTQ
+829 GFNDE

-855 GRSFYGG
+855 SRSFYGG
-862 GGTYKLPAKVDELT
+862 GDTYKLPAKVNDLT
-876 NAKMKDHPDYREY
+876 NDKMKDNPDYRAY
-889 KFIEGTTSNSSLD
+889 KFNKGTTSNSSLD

>member
-122 DIASNQADKFSAY
+122 DIAQNQADKFSAY
-135 VVKDTSKKGSSDKAS
+135 VVKDTTKKGSSDKAS
-150 RAIVKNYGT
+150 RAIIKSYGT

-168 SESYTILSESD
+168 SESYTISSESD
-179 VSIEKVGLIVI
+179 VNIEKVGLIVI
-190 EGVKVQSNPDAK
+190 EGVKVQSNPDAS

-240 GIELKSNAI
+240 GIELESNAI
-249 VKANGNVYGGTLP
+249 IKANGNVYGGTLP
-262 FTKIAKNVSSY
+262 FTEIAGNAGSYSS
-273 KKAADYGGIT
+273 ASDYGGIT
-283 LNDNSKFEINDA
+283 LNENSELEINDA

-306 NGGEFSINQKNTM
+306 NGGEFSLNQNNTM

-327 NIEVNKPS
+327 NIEVNEPS

-357 STVVIKGS
+357 STVIIKGS
-365 YYVYNDGEQQMT
+365 YYGYNDGKQQMT
-377 GAGGTEKLTTKKA
+377 GAGGTKKLTTKKA

-398 EKASDDKA
+398 EKAS
-406 SADKASADKDNISSR
+406 ADYDNISSR
-421 SSAIVINAKEAK
+421 SSSIVINAKQAN
-433 VDMSELK
+433 VDMSDLK

-505 ILMPTEF
+505 ILMPTQF
-512 LKDAN
+512 LKDT
-517 PRISNPRICESR
+517 NPRICESGS
-529 DSDPFVSDEIPKRIP
+529 SDPFQADAVSIP

-555 IKPYTYVKLDAD
+555 AKPYTYVKLDAD

-753 SSEVDLASELTGT
+753 SSEVDLASELTGA
-766 NPHKAFVIVDG
+766 NPHKAFVIVDV

-829 GFHDDETAPGSNTQ
+829 GFHDETAPGSNTQ

-862 GGTYKLPAKVDELT
+862 GSTYKLPAKVDELT

>member
-122 DIASNQADKFSAY
+122 DIAQNQADKFSAY

-168 SESYTILSESD
+168 SESYTISSESD

-190 EGVKVQSNPDAK
+190 EGVKVQSNPDAN

-240 GIELKSNAI
+240 GIELESNAI

-262 FTKIAKNVSSY
+262 FTEIADNVSSY

-306 NGGEFSINQKNTM
+306 NGGEFSLNQNNTM

-357 STVVIKGS
+357 ATVIIKGS
-365 YYVYNDGEQQMT
+365 YYGYNDGKQQMT
-377 GAGGTEKLTTKKA
+377 GAGGTKKLTTKKA

-398 EKASDDKA
+398 EKAS
-406 SADKASADKDNISSR
+406 ADYDNISSR
-421 SSAIVINAKEAK
+421 SSSIVINAKQAN
-433 VDMSELK
+433 VDMSDLK

-505 ILMPTEF
+505 ILMPTQF
-512 LKDAN
+512 LKDT
-517 PRISNPRICESR
+517 NPRICESGS
-529 DSDPFVSDEIPKRIP
+529 SDPFQADAVSIP

-555 IKPYTYVKLDAD
+555 AKPYTYVKLDAD

-829 GFHDDETAPGSNTQ
+829 GFHDETAPGSNTQ

-862 GGTYKLPAKVDELT
+862 GSTYKLPAKVDELS

>member
-10 LNKISKDNKGS
+10 LNIISKDNKGS

-122 DIASNQADKFSAY
+122 DIAQNQADKFSAY

-168 SESYTILSESD
+168 SESYTISSESD
-179 VSIEKVGLIVI
+179 ANIEKVGLIVI
-190 EGVKVQSNPDAK
+190 EGVKVQSNPDAN

-240 GIELKSNAI
+240 GIELESNAI

-262 FTKIAKNVSSY
+262 FTEIADNVSSY

-306 NGGEFSINQKNTM
+306 NGGEFSLNQNNTM

-357 STVVIKGS
+357 ATVIIKGS
-365 YYVYNDGEQQMT
+365 YYGYNDGKQQMT
-377 GAGGTEKLTTKKA
+377 GAGGTKKLTTKKA

-398 EKASDDKA
+398 EKAS
-406 SADKASADKDNISSR
+406 ADYDNISSR
-421 SSAIVINAKEAK
+421 SSSIVINAKQAN
-433 VDMSELK
+433 VDMSDLK

-505 ILMPTEF
+505 ILMPTQF
-512 LKDAN
+512 LKDT
-517 PRISNPRICESR
+517 NPRICESGS
-529 DSDPFVSDEIPKRIP
+529 SDPFQADAVSIP

-555 IKPYTYVKLDAD
+555 AKPYTYVKLDAD

-829 GFHDDETAPGSNTQ
+829 GFHDETAPGSNTQ

-862 GGTYKLPAKVDELT
+862 GSTYKLPAKVDELS

>member
-122 DIASNQADKFSAY
+122 DIALNQADKFSAY

-168 SESYTILSESD
+168 SESYTISSESD
-179 VSIEKVGLIVI
+179 VNIEKIGFIVI
-190 EGVKVQSNPDAK
+190 EGVKVQSNPDAN

-240 GIELKSNAI
+240 GIELESNAI

-262 FTKIAKNVSSY
+262 FTEIADKIEDDKNSY

-283 LNDNSKFEINDA
+283 LNNNSEFYINDA

-306 NGGEFSINQKNTM
+306 NGGKFFVNQDNTM

-327 NIEVNKPS
+327 NIEVNSPS
-335 VIKVNGDLF
+335 EIKVNGDLF

-357 STVVIKGS
+357 STVIIKGS
-365 YYVYNDGEQQMT
+365 YYGYNDGKQQMT
-377 GAGGTEKLTTKKA
+377 GGGGTKKLTTKKA

-398 EKASDDKA
+398 EKAS
-406 SADKASADKDNISSR
+406 ADNDNISSR
-421 SSAIVINAKEAK
+421 SSSIVINAKQAD
-433 VDMSELK
+433 VDMSDLK

-461 SDIKS
+461 SDIQN
-466 NRLAET
+466 NRKAET

-505 ILMPTEF
+505 ILMPTQF
-512 LKDAN
+512 LKDTN
-517 PRISNPRICESR
+517 PRSCEAGN
-529 DSDPFVSDEIPKRIP
+529 SDPFQSDLVSIP
-544 SDWFGLSYIDP
+544 SDWFGYSYIDSA
-555 IKPYTYVKLDAD
+555 KPYTYVKLDAD

-597 DTGAQPTAYDIKTEM
+597 DTGAQPTAYDIKSEM

-829 GFHDDETAPGSNTQ
+829 GFHDETAPGSNDQ

>member
-122 DIASNQADKFSAY
+122 DIAQNQADKFSAY
-135 VVKDTSKKGSSDKAS
+135 VVKDTTKKGSSDKAS
-150 RAIVKNYGT
+150 RAIIKSYGT

-168 SESYTILSESD
+168 SESYTISSESD
-179 VSIEKVGLIVI
+179 VNIEKVGLIVI
-190 EGVKVQSNPDAK
+190 EGVKVQSNPDAS

-240 GIELKSNAI
+240 GIELESNAI

-262 FTKIAKNVSSY
+262 FTEIADNVSSY

-306 NGGEFSINQKNTM
+306 NGGEFSLNQNNTM

-357 STVVIKGS
+357 ATVIIKGS
-365 YYVYNDGEQQMT
+365 YYGYNDGKQQMT
-377 GAGGTEKLTTKKA
+377 GVGGTNKLTTKKA

-398 EKASDDKA
+398 EK
-406 SADKASADKDNISSR
+406 SADGDNISSR

-461 SDIKS
+461 SDIQN
-466 NRLAET
+466 NRKAET

-505 ILMPTEF
+505 ILMPTQF
-512 LKDAN
+512 LKDT
-517 PRISNPRICESR
+517 NPRICESGS
-529 DSDPFVSDEIPKRIP
+529 SDPFQADAVSIP

-555 IKPYTYVKLDAD
+555 AKPYTYVKLDAD

-631 TRLYANGAVLNYEG
+631 TRLYANSAVLNYEK

-652 PSSYTDSNAFTSYSA
+652 PSTYTDSNAFTSYSA

-723 GGAGTIKAADDTKAQ
+723 GGAGTIKAADATKAQ

-829 GFHDDETAPGSNTQ
+829 GFNDE

-855 GRSFYGG
+855 SRSFYGG
-862 GGTYKLPAKVDELT
+862 GDTYKLPAKVNDLT
-876 NAKMKDHPDYREY
+876 NDKMKDNPDYRAY
-889 KFIEGTTSNSSLD
+889 KFNKGTTSNSSLD

>member
-10 LNKISKDNKGS
+10 LNIISKDNKGS

-122 DIASNQADKFSAY
+122 DIAQNQADKFSAY
-135 VVKDTSKKGSSDKAS
+135 VVKDTTKKGSSDKAS
-150 RAIVKNYGT
+150 RAIIKSYGT

-168 SESYTILSESD
+168 SESYTISSESD
-179 VSIEKVGLIVI
+179 VNIEKVGLIVI
-190 EGVKVQSNPDAK
+190 EGVKVQSNPDAS

-240 GIELKSNAI
+240 GIELESNAI
-249 VKANGNVYGGTLP
+249 IKANGNVYGGTLP
-262 FTKIAKNVSSY
+262 FTEIAGNAGSYSS
-273 KKAADYGGIT
+273 ASDYGGIT
-283 LNDNSKFEINDA
+283 LNENSELEINDA

-306 NGGEFSINQKNTM
+306 NGGEFSLNQNNTM

-327 NIEVNKPS
+327 NIEVNEPS

-357 STVVIKGS
+357 STVIIKGS
-365 YYVYNDGEQQMT
+365 YYGYNDGKQQMT
-377 GAGGTEKLTTKKA
+377 GAGGTKKLTTKKA

-398 EKASDDKA
+398 EKAS
-406 SADKASADKDNISSR
+406 ADYDNISSR
-421 SSAIVINAKEAK
+421 SSSIVINAKQAN
-433 VDMSELK
+433 VDMSDLK

-505 ILMPTEF
+505 ILMPTQF
-512 LKDAN
+512 LKD
-517 PRISNPRICESR
+517 PNPRICESGS
-529 DSDPFVSDEIPKRIP
+529 SDPFQADAVSIP

-555 IKPYTYVKLDAD
+555 AKPYTYVKLDAD

-829 GFHDDETAPGSNTQ
+829 GFHDETAPGSNTQ

-862 GGTYKLPAKVDELT
+862 GSTYKLPAKVDELS

>member
-10 LNKISKDNKGS
+10 LNIISKDNKGS

-122 DIASNQADKFSAY
+122 DIAQNQADKFSAY
-135 VVKDTSKKGSSDKAS
+135 VVKDTTKKGSSDKAS
-150 RAIVKNYGT
+150 RAIIKSYGT

-168 SESYTILSESD
+168 SESYTISSESD
-179 VSIEKVGLIVI
+179 VNIEKVGLIVI
-190 EGVKVQSNPDAK
+190 EGVKVQSNPDAS

-240 GIELKSNAI
+240 GIELESNAI
-249 VKANGNVYGGTLP
+249 IKANGNVYGGTLP
-262 FTKIAKNVSSY
+262 FTEIAGNAGSYSS
-273 KKAADYGGIT
+273 ASDYGGIT
-283 LNDNSKFEINDA
+283 LNENSELEINDA

-306 NGGEFSINQKNTM
+306 NGGEFSLNQNNTM

-327 NIEVNKPS
+327 NIEVNEPS

-357 STVVIKGS
+357 STVIIKGS
-365 YYVYNDGEQQMT
+365 YYGYNDGARQMT
-377 GAGGTEKLTTKKA
+377 GAGGTKKLTTKKA

-398 EKASDDKA
+398 EKAS
-406 SADKASADKDNISSR
+406 ADYDNISSR
-421 SSAIVINAKEAK
+421 SSSIVINAKQAN
-433 VDMSELK
+433 VDMSDLK

-505 ILMPTEF
+505 ILMPTQF
-512 LKDAN
+512 LKDT
-517 PRISNPRICESR
+517 NPRICESGS
-529 DSDPFVSDEIPKRIP
+529 SDPFQADAVSIP

-555 IKPYTYVKLDAD
+555 AKPYTYVKLDAD

-829 GFHDDETAPGSNTQ
+829 GFHDETAPGSNTK

-862 GGTYKLPAKVDELT
+862 GSTYKLPAKVDELS

>member
-262 FTKIAKNVSSY
+262 FTEIADNVSSY

-306 NGGEFSINQKNTM
+306 NGGELSINQKNTM

-365 YYVYNDGEQQMT
+365 YYGYNDGEQQMT

-406 SADKASADKDNISSR
+406 SDDKASADKDNISSR

-461 SDIKS
+461 SDIQN
-466 NRLAET
+466 NRKAET

-512 LKDAN
+512 LKDT
-517 PRISNPRICESR
+517 NPRICESGS
-529 DSDPFVSDEIPKRIP
+529 SDPFQADAVSIP

-555 IKPYTYVKLDAD
+555 AKPYTYVKLDAD

-577 LNFKDDESKTAYV
+577 LNFKDDKSKTEYV

-631 TRLYANGAVLNYEG
+631 TRLYANGAVLNYDG
-645 NNLTVTD
+645 SDLTVTD
-652 PSSYTDSNAFTSYSA
+652 PSKYTDSNAFTSYSA

-829 GFHDDETAPGSNTQ
+829 GFHDETAPGSNTQ